1 MENLKDQAKVE
12 IEIEKLHVSLAVA
25 EPAKSM
31 LTVADMKYDRKE
43 DGLQTITFYA
53 VSEFMKIEVMT
64 LGLMVIFL
72 LFFLF
77 NLYLNLSNEF
87 NIFQRY
93 TKWKEHNIKPL
104 SKIEKD

>member
-1 MENLKDQAKVE
+1 
-12 IEIEKLHVSLAVA
+12 
-25 EPAKSM
+25 M
-31 LTVADMKYDRKE
+31 LTVADMKYERKE
-43 DGLQTITFYA
+43 DGLQSITFYA

-87 NIFQRY
+87 NIYQRY

>member
-1 MENLKDQAKVE
+1 
-12 IEIEKLHVSLAVA
+12 
-25 EPAKSM
+25 
-31 LTVADMKYDRKE
+31 
-43 DGLQTITFYA
+43 
-53 VSEFMKIEVMT
+53 MKIEVMT

-87 NIFQRY
+87 NIYQRY